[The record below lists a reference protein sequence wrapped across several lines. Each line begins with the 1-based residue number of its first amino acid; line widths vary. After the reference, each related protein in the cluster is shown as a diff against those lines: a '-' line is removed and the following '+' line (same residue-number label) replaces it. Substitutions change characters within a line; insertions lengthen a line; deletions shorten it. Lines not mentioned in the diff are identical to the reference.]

1 MKKNLNNNYC
11 GKLVNDTCY
20 FTRTYHV
27 KSVVQTTDSDFVDI
41 TLGDNTVVKVNSLF
55 GVTASKDYEFVF
67 STYEKIE
74 DDINNIF
81 KKSTLVEMKETN
93 NIINQEICVN

>member
-1 MKKNLNNNYC
+1 MLKMLTVEN
-11 GKLVNDTCY
+11 KLTIRV

-41 TLGDNTVVKVNSLF
+41 TLGDNTVVKVNNSF
-55 GVTASKDYEFVF
+55 GLTTSKDYEFVF
-67 STYEKIE
+67 STYNKFKTTTI
-74 DDINNIF
+74 NIF
-81 KKSTLVEMKETN
+81 ENSTIMEVKETN